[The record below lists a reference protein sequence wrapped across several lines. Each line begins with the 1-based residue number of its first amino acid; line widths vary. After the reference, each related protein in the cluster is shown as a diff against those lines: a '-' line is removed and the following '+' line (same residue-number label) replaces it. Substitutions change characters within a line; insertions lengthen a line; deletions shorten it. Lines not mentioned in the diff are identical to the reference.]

1 MSPAAEILPFFASG
15 GSYKEYVGVLVVD
28 SPAGRMVSVASF
40 S

>member
-15 GSYKEYVGVLVVD
+15 GSYKEDLAMLVVG
-28 SPAGRMVSVASF
+28 SPTGRMVSLASF